1 MELNPRRIVGG
12 LNPLRVGV
20 ALMLVGGSTLG
31 LGLVQTTTASMQPSC
46 PGGTQLIA
54 KFEWSG
60 RHYDFDG
67 PAGNG
72 SVVNIGNDRDDGG
85 TWTSSKPV
93 SNVIVSA
100 VTTGSTTAVSAGRV
114 ARMRGARTGANS
126 VRRSDC
132 AT

>member
-67 PAGNG
+67 PSGNG
-72 SVVNIGNDRDDGG
+72 SVAWV
-85 TWTSSKPV
+85 TSSAA
-93 SNVIVSA
+93 SSVIDEVFGVGLIGIMMWDPGVPGSIIHGRPLPSSA
-100 VTTGSTTAVSAGRV
+100 ASR
-114 ARMRGARTGANS
+114 
-126 VRRSDC
+126 
-132 AT
+132 